1 MFKTLR
7 NRLIL
12 SQILPTLIVVPLMG
26 VLLVYV
32 LETQILRP
40 ALTREML
47 GETRI
52 LAEVAR
58 LQPKIWQDP
67 AAAQK
72 ILSQTSQQRPSR
84 VMILDASGALL
95 ASTDEVDQNRIGQVL
110 NLPGLDDAQ
119 AGESVSYTNYSQGL
133 QGEAIDVLTPVH
145 DDAGEFV
152 GVIRITYRFATI
164 AEDLMQLRY
173 LIGGVLLFGLVG
185 GTLLGY
191 VLAVNLNEP
200 IRRVTNTMYDLARG
214 DFQKQLPEYGPEE
227 IQLQLRAV
235 NYLVGRLHE
244 LEQARKQ
251 LLANIVHELGRPLG
265 ALRVGMQALT
275 RGAKDDPE
283 LRDELL
289 SGMDLEMERLQYL
302 LEELAHLHDQVL
314 GTLELNLQ
322 PVNLSIWLPQVL
334 IHWREAAKDKKQTWQ
349 ITIPNDLPPILVDS
363 QRLAQAI
370 GNLVSNAI
378 KYTPVGG
385 SITISAGSNKQET
398 WIQVRDSGFGI
409 SAEEQAHIFEPF
421 FRGGEE
427 QRIKQGMGLGLSI
440 AHNLVVAHN
449 GRIEVESAVNQGSEF
464 TIWLPKDPLTEP
476 NT

>member
-302 LEELAHLHDQVL
+302 LVELAHLHDQVL

-378 KYTPVGG
+378 NYTPVGG
-385 SITISAGSNKQET
+385 SITISAGSNKQES

>member
-1 MFKTLR
+1 MLKTLR
-7 NRLIL
+7 TRLIL

-32 LETQILRP
+32 LETQVLRP

-52 LAEVAR
+52 LAEVAHF
-58 LQPKIWQDP
+58 QPEIWQDP
-67 AAAQK
+67 IVAQQ
-72 ILSQTSQQRPSR
+72 ILSQTRQQRPSR

-95 ASTDEVDQNRIGQVL
+95 ASTEEGDQNRIGEVL
-110 NLPGLDDAQ
+110 NLPGLVDVRG
-119 AGESVSYTNYSQGL
+119 GESVSYMNYSPEL
-133 QGEAIDVLTPVH
+133 QGEAIDVLTPVY
-145 DDAGEFV
+145 DDGGEFV

-164 AEDLMQLRY
+164 AEALMQLRY

-200 IRRVTNTMYDLARG
+200 IQRVTQTMYELARG
-214 DFQKQLPEYGPEE
+214 DFRKPLAEQGPEE
-227 IQLQLRAV
+227 IRLQLRAV
-235 NYLVGRLHE
+235 NYLVERLHD

-251 LLANIVHELGRPLG
+251 LLANMVHELGRPLG

-275 RGAKDDPE
+275 RGAKDDPG

-289 SGMDLEMERLQYL
+289 AGMDLEMERLQYL

-314 GTLELNLQ
+314 GALELNLQ
-322 PVNLSIWLPQVL
+322 PVDLPTWLPQVL
-334 IHWREAAKDKKQTWQ
+334 GHWREAAKDKKQTWQ
-349 ITIPNDLPPILVDS
+349 IMVPKDLPPILVDS

-385 SITISAGSNKQET
+385 SITISAGSNKQES
-398 WIQVRDSGFGI
+398 WIQVRDSGPGM

-421 FRGGEE
+421 FRGGEN

-440 AHNLVVAHN
+440 AHNLVLAHN
-449 GRIEVESAVNQGSEF
+449 GRIDVESSVNQGSQF
-464 TIWLPKDPLTEP
+464 TIWLPKVPPAEP
-476 NT
+476 DT

>member
-1 MFKTLR
+1 MLKTLR
-7 NRLIL
+7 ARLIL
-12 SQILPTLIVVPLMG
+12 SQILPTLIFVPLMG

-52 LAEVAR
+52 LAEVAHF
-58 LQPKIWQDP
+58 QPEIWQDP
-67 AAAQK
+67 AAAQQ
-72 ILSQTSQQRPSR
+72 ILSQTRQQRPSR

-133 QGEAIDVLTPVH
+133 QGEAIDVLTPVY

-152 GVIRITYRFATI
+152 GVIRITYRLATI

-191 VLAVNLNEP
+191 VLAINLNEP

-322 PVNLSIWLPQVL
+322 PVNLSIWLPQML

-349 ITIPNDLPPILVDS
+349 ITIPNDLPPILVDT
-363 QRLAQAI
+363 QRLAQAV

-385 SITISAGSNKQET
+385 SITLTAGSSQQET
-398 WIQVRDSGFGI
+398 WIQVRDSGPGM
-409 SAEEQAHIFEPF
+409 SAEEQARIFEPF
-421 FRGGEE
+421 FRGGEK

-440 AHNLVVAHN
+440 AQNLVLAHN
-449 GRIEVESAVNQGSEF
+449 GRIEVKSAVNLGSEF
-464 TIWLPKDPLTEP
+464 TIWLPKDRLTEP